1 MVDMEG
7 NQWVFK
13 MFHFWD
19 SLLMDESYYYCCHR
33 FCLIISSSLLK
44 TFKTTQE
51 KRHKYHPKKASP
63 LPRFLLKWGSNSSLE
78 SYLKVFPGYT
88 CTAAAMAFYEYGIC
102 CVLWNSMGCHWLR
115 LGNGVTCSTPFF
127 CSIKL
132 RTKKTR
138 RFHPIP
144 VYLLNSSIERPLELT
159 TLCSTMNHPFCSSQ
173 EGNPLSDGSSLPGT
187 LEWKNATLQTMH
199 LFIAPL
205 LWLECLRHV
214 VDEELGKVLQ
224 TIDIPKWL
232 SPGFNHSSWLWC
244 IQELHKTE
252 SHYQLIQNANPT
264 TAARATN
271 TKKNSTKQSQLKPTI
286 ETRKLEDKLRKEP
299 DFSGKTDAN
308 DNLPGDASAA

>member
-1 MVDMEG
+1 MSMGFVVSCETV
-7 NQWVFK
+7 WVAIDFAWE
-13 MFHFWD
+13 MASLVAPHFFVQSNYEQRKLED
-19 SLLMDESYYYCCHR
+19 SILFR
-33 FCLIISSSLLK
+33 
-44 TFKTTQE
+44 
-51 KRHKYHPKKASP
+51 
-63 LPRFLLKWGSNSSLE
+63 
-78 SYLKVFPGYT
+78 YT
-88 CTAAAMAFYEYGIC
+88 CLTAQ
-102 CVLWNSMGCHWLR
+102 LNDHWNW
-115 LGNGVTCSTPFF
+115 
-127 CSIKL
+127 
-132 RTKKTR
+132 R
-138 RFHPIP
+138 R
-144 VYLLNSSIERPLELT
+144 
-159 TLCSTMNHPFCSSQ
+159 LCSTMNHPFCSSQ

-232 SPGFNHSSWLWC
+232 SQGFNHSSWLWC